1 MNRSRAGKAANLR
14 LSPLRFA
21 VAGHLFKF
29 PNCPRC
35 ALVLDLILKDDG
47 GKGMGAVGL
56 SFGSAT
62 SGQGFD
68 VTTTVNEIVANLQAV
83 ETPWKTQL
91 TALTSK
97 DSTLTSLGTQLSTLS
112 TDLQNLTDFS
122 GTMADKTGSSSD
134 PNVLSLTSASSSA
147 VAGTHTV
154 IVQNLAQTSSAA
166 TDAVGASDV
175 LTGGVTFEVG
185 SGGWQTVNV
194 GDGSTAATLSGLSS
208 AINNANVG
216 VTASVLTNADGTQRL
231 SLVSQTS
238 GSAGQI
244 TIADSTNNSTSPT
257 TLADSTTPDANTVL
271 GLATIQSGVDATMT
285 VDGVTEITS
294 ASNTVTN
301 AIPGVTFQLLS
312 TGTETRGTPETVQVV
327 IDNDTSSIESAINT
341 FVTDYNTAMT
351 AINAQEG
358 KDSSG
363 NPEPLYGSSVLAQ
376 LQEGLESAVSS
387 SFGTNAINSLISL
400 GITANASADGTIS
413 LDADMLSSALNSNFA
428 QVVSLFQDAGS
439 FGSTFTDTLN
449 GLGNSSADGG
459 AISLALSE
467 DSSEETTLN
476 DNVTK
481 QDALIATQKA
491 SLTTELNTANQV
503 LQSIPEQIQEV
514 SEMYGAITGYNEN
527 QNG

>member
-1 MNRSRAGKAANLR
+1 
-14 LSPLRFA
+14 
-21 VAGHLFKF
+21 
-29 PNCPRC
+29 
-35 ALVLDLILKDDG
+35 
-47 GKGMGAVGL
+47 MGAVGL
-56 SFGSAT
+56 SFGSPT

-97 DSTLTSLGTQLSTLS
+97 DTTLTSLGTQLSTLS

-134 PNVLSLTSASSSA
+134 TNVLSLTSASSAA
-147 VAGTHTV
+147 VAGTHT
-154 IVQNLAQTSSAA
+154 IEVQNLAQTSSAA
-166 TDAVGASDV
+166 SDAVSATDT
-175 LTGGVTFEVG
+175 LTGGITFEVG
-185 SGGWQTVNV
+185 SGDWQTVNV
-194 GDGSTAATLSGLSS
+194 GDDSTAATLAGLSS
-208 AINNANVG
+208 AINNANLG
-216 VTASVLTNADGTQRL
+216 VTASVLTNADGTARL

-244 TIADSTNNSTSPT
+244 TIANSTNRPGSPT
-257 TLADSTTPDANTVL
+257 TLADSTTPDTNTGL
-271 GLATIQSGVDATMT
+271 GLATIQTGLDATMT
-285 VDGVTEITS
+285 VDGVPNITS
-294 ASNTVTN
+294 ASNTVTT

-312 TGTETRGTPETVQVV
+312 TGTASSDGTPETVQVV
-327 IDNDTSSIESAINT
+327 IDNDTTSIETAINQ

-363 NPEPLYGSSVLAQ
+363 NPEPLYGTSVLAQ

-387 SFGTNAINSLISL
+387 SFGSNTINSLIAL
-400 GITANASADGTIS
+400 GITANAAADGTIS
-413 LDADMLSSALNSNFA
+413 LDADTLSSALNSSFD
-428 QVVSLFQDAGS
+428 QVVSLFQDTGS
-439 FGSTFTDTLN
+439 FGSTFTNTLN

-467 DSSEETTLN
+467 DSSQETTLK

-481 QDALIATQKA
+481 QDALIATQTT
-491 SLTTELNTANQV
+491 SLTTELNAANET
-503 LQSIPEQIQEV
+503 LQEIPEQIQEV
-514 SEMYGAITGYNEN
+514 SEMYSAVTGYDNN
-527 QNG
+527 SNG